1 MTQTGPQVIDFK
13 GGRTWIANPDETMQR
28 ASHALKRDGETWLI
42 DPVNVSDPDTM
53 FEDLPTITGVIILL
67 DRHTRDA
74 DRFAERYDA
83 PVYLPRGMSG
93 VATEIDAPVEWF
105 EGSIAGFETRPVY
118 QTPVW
123 HETALYDDETLVVP
137 EALGTAGYF
146 LAEDERL
153 GVHPMLRLTP
163 PRAALSGV
171 TPDRILVGHG
181 EPVLSG
187 ATGALSDALA
197 GSRRRSP
204 QLVESWIREAVDGVV
219 GRS

>member
-1 MTQTGPQVIDFK
+1 MTQTRPQVIDFE
-13 GGRTWIANPDETMQR
+13 GGQTWIAHPDETMQR
-28 ASHALKRDGETWLI
+28 ASHALERDGETWLI
-42 DPVNVSDPDTM
+42 DPVDVPDSDALL
-53 FEDLPTITGVIILL
+53 EDLPMIAGVVVLL

-74 DRFAERYDA
+74 NQLAERYDV

-93 VATEIDAPVEWF
+93 VATEIDAPIKWF
-105 EGSIAGFETRPVY
+105 EETVAGFEAHPVY
-118 QTPVW
+118 RTPVW
-123 HETALYDDETLVVP
+123 HETALYDNETLVVP

-146 LAEDERL
+146 LAGDERL

-181 EPVLSG
+181 EPILSG
-187 ATGALSDALA
+187 ATSALSDALA

-219 GRS
+219 GRP